1 MKAYIYIMAI
11 LFILALGYIIGG
23 KYDYDKIEAL
33 LTKKEVVTKWDTTI
47 VIKNDTLTIKKENV
61 KTYYYNQ
68 IDTIFVTKEFEKTI
82 DTTID
87 QSRIKV
93 SYFFPQ
99 DSFKLKLNLAIKEI
113 LRTDTVKTYVTIP
126 QYKTDYTT
134 PVLTGIAGIGAG
146 VVLGILI
153 TK

>member
-134 PVLTGIAGIGAG
+134 PVLTGIAGVGAG